1 MKQDLERIKKL
12 MKGEGYRNE
21 GYNDTN
27 INGKY
32 KAMLIHKEDVT
43 LDTAELCLSLC
54 FAVHL

>member
-21 GYNDTN
+21 GYNYTN
-27 INGKY
+27 VNVKY
-32 KAMLIHKEDVT
+32 KAILIHKDVT

>member
-27 INGKY
+27 INGKVQSY
-32 KAMLIHKEDVT
+32 A
-43 LDTAELCLSLC
+43 DTQRRCYTGYC
-54 FAVHL
+54 